1 MLLPAFWQERA
12 EIGARIQARM
22 NIAVDDLK
30 TTFRSR
36 FLFEDG
42 AVDDITH
49 AILLRGLKRREKA
62 AERFQADYRYTCAR
76 RCFSADAAGWRQLRR
91 NANGDNTTRTGTSC
105 RHRSCRWHR
114 QRRLRPAGLRMHG
127 RSG

>member
-76 RCFSADAAGWRQLRR
+76 RCFSADAAGWRHRPR
-91 NANGDNTTRTGTSC
+91 ICHTGKPTRKRTTFCKPSRC
-105 RHRSCRWHR
+105 
-114 QRRLRPAGLRMHG
+114 
-127 RSG
+127 

>member
-76 RCFSADAAGWRQLRR
+76 RCFSADAAGGGHRRRIVNADNPTPTGNPFRNRACGCYLLR
-91 NANGDNTTRTGTSC
+91 
-105 RHRSCRWHR
+105 
-114 QRRLRPAGLRMHG
+114 LFRPAGGWRV
-127 RSG
+127 